1 MKPTQQDAPLDW
13 AAIHRQIEAARQM
26 SERGWAPSAE
36 EKQRILRARA
46 NTLAVPIVERP
57 AAEHAI
63 AAVRFLLA
71 GETYAIELP
80 FVREVYSLT
89 AFTPLPGAPGF
100 VLGIINV
107 RGQILSVLDLRHF
120 FAFPQVG
127 LSELNKVIILRQ
139 GDMELGILADA
150 VLDVQSIPRDTIQPG
165 LPTLTGIRNAYLKGV
180 TPERW
185 VVLDG
190 GKILSDKTLV
200 VNEQVEV

>member
-1 MKPTQQDAPLDW
+1 MNPTRQDEPVDW
-13 AAIHRQIEAARQM
+13 TAIRRQIEEARQM
-26 SERGWAPSAE
+26 TERGWAPSAE
-36 EKQRILRARA
+36 AKQRILRARA
-46 NTLAVPIVERP
+46 QALAMPIAEPP

-63 AAVRFLLA
+63 EALTFLLA

-89 AFTPLPGAPGF
+89 AFTPLPGTPGF

-120 FAFPQVG
+120 FAFPHVG

-150 VLDVQSIPRDTIQPG
+150 VLSVQSIPKDDIQPG

-180 TPERW
+180 TPDRW

-190 GKILSDKTLV
+190 GKILSDSTLV
-200 VNEQVEV
+200 VNAQAEI